1 MLCDQLNALFVPFA
15 DPSPPMTA
23 TLPWPDIDTVLLD
36 MDGTL
41 LDLHFDNHF
50 WLELLPQRYA
60 ELHGISRAMAELELA
75 PLFNE
80 HVGKLTWYCLD
91 YWSRELNLPIREMKR
106 EIAELIALRPSA
118 DEFLAALRQAGKRV
132 VLITNAHR
140 DSLSLK
146 LEKIELA
153 PWFDRLISSH
163 DYGYPKEEAQFWY
176 ALRQDLE
183 FDPSRALF
191 IDDSLPILRSAR
203 RFGIAHLLAVR
214 EPDSRRAPKD
224 TEEFAA
230 VEDYRDLAS
239 SLTGPLACRLALPWV
254 GQKPYTTQQL
264 PPAEPTQDEL
274 GPSNIETANAGRRDP
289 AFAVQKPRMIDRK

>member
-1 MLCDQLNALFVPFA
+1 
-15 DPSPPMTA
+15 MTA
-23 TLPWPDIDTVLLD
+23 NLPWSDIDTVLLD

-91 YWSRELNLPIREMKR
+91 YWTRELNLPIRDMKR
-106 EIAELIALRPSA
+106 EITELIALRPNA
-118 DEFLAALRQAGKRV
+118 DEFLAALRQTGKRV

-163 DYGYPKEEAQFWY
+163 DYGYPKEEPQFWH

-183 FDPSRALF
+183 FEPARALF
-191 IDDSLPILRSAR
+191 IDDSLPILRSAQ

-214 EPDSRRAPKD
+214 EPDSRSAPKD

-230 VEDYRDLAS
+230 VDDYLDLIR
-239 SLTGPLACRLALPWV
+239 SLHGGPA
-254 GQKPYTTQQL
+254 
-264 PPAEPTQDEL
+264 
-274 GPSNIETANAGRRDP
+274 
-289 AFAVQKPRMIDRK
+289 

>member
-1 MLCDQLNALFVPFA
+1 
-15 DPSPPMTA
+15 MTA
-23 TLPWPDIDTVLLD
+23 NLPWSDIDTVLLD

-91 YWSRELNLPIREMKR
+91 YWTRELNLPIRDMKR
-106 EIAELIALRPSA
+106 EIAVLIALRPNA
-118 DEFLAALRQAGKRV
+118 DEFLAALRQTGKRV

-163 DYGYPKEEAQFWY
+163 DYGYPKEEPQFWH

-183 FDPSRALF
+183 FEPARALF
-191 IDDSLPILRSAR
+191 IDDSLPILRSAQ

-214 EPDSRRAPKD
+214 EPDSRSAPKD

-230 VEDYRDLAS
+230 VDDYLDLIR
-239 SLTGPLACRLALPWV
+239 SLHGGPA
-254 GQKPYTTQQL
+254 
-264 PPAEPTQDEL
+264 
-274 GPSNIETANAGRRDP
+274 
-289 AFAVQKPRMIDRK
+289 